1 MYPGC
6 NPMYPGCNPMYP
18 GCSPVDTGCTPMC
31 TQAFYRKRKIDHFED
46 LRESQKM
53 RIQVRVDCPQM
64 ID

>member
-1 MYPGC
+1 
-6 NPMYPGCNPMYP
+6 MYP
-18 GCSPVDTGCTPMC
+18 GCSPVDTGCTSMC